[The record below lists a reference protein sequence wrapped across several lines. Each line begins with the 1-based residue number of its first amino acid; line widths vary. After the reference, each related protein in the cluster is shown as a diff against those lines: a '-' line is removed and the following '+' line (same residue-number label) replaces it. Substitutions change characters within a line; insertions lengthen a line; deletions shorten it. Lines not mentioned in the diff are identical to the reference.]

1 MEACYLLEIFGCVW
15 LSAAIFLITRVVEML
30 YVDVIDQSPRIVI
43 CFLNFSFRESLYDH
57 NFSFSLTGDVRGLPK
72 DMPSLFMGNK

>member
-1 MEACYLLEIFGCVW
+1 
-15 LSAAIFLITRVVEML
+15 ML
-30 YVDVIDQSPRIVI
+30 YVAVIDQSPRIVI
-43 CFLNFSFRESLYDH
+43 CLLNFGFRESLYEH